1 MIRLQDAF
9 KNYIFHISY
18 NEVKA
23 DNTIKAYKR
32 ELIDYI
38 NFLDSEGIN
47 YFEDIKY
54 NNLIDY
60 INIKNN
66 SLKQK
71 SLSRLATSIRNFH
84 RFMNF
89 KYDIVDCSLNLSV
102 SYGKKSIPIYC
113 TVEEI
118 DLIMN
123 TFSNTDSKQIL
134 DHCLLETIYG
144 CGLRV
149 SECVNIRINQIYF
162 EEKLL
167 RVLGKGNKERLV
179 PIPDKTIKIMRQYYD
194 TIRPIWNKKNNE
206 LFFIN
211 HLGNHITSEHVEIM
225 IKFVCKKANIKK
237 DITPHKLRHSYATH
251 LMQNDTDLRIIQELL
266 GHSDISTTEI
276 YTHVDKNKL
285 KTEYKRFH
293 PLAKENGGKEK

>member
-1 MIRLQDAF
+1 MISLENSLN
-9 KNYIFHISY
+9 NYLFYISY

-32 ELIDYI
+32 ELFDYI
-38 NFLDSEGIN
+38 ENLNNQSIN

-54 NNLIDY
+54 QNIVDYLNL
-60 INIKNN
+60 KNET
-66 SLKQK
+66 LQQR

-84 RFMNF
+84 KFMNF
-89 KYDIVDCSLNLSV
+89 KYDILDCSLNISI
-102 SYGKKSIPIYC
+102 SYGKKTIPIYC

-118 DLIMN
+118 ELIMN
-123 TFSNTDSKQIL
+123 SFNNIDSKQIL

-149 SECVNIRINQIYF
+149 SECTKMKVNQIYF

-167 RVLGKGNKERLV
+167 KVLGKGNKERLV
-179 PIPDKTIKIMRQYYD
+179 PIPDRTIKLMKEYYD
-194 TIRPIWNKKNNE
+194 TIRPLWNKKKND
-206 LFFIN
+206 LFFLN

-225 IKFVCKKANIKK
+225 IKLICEKANIKK
-237 DITPHKLRHSYATH
+237 HVTPHKLRHSYATH

-285 KTEYKRFH
+285 RNVYQKYH
-293 PLAKENGGKEK
+293 PLAKKGEK